1 MASLR
6 RQRKPPQLDQSAAV
20 MHCTEE
26 HVDNPCSLNPGFT
39 LAASSRGPWTP
50 CERVSRDRR
59 PCSFIVLILPAP
71 PPPLVSCLV
80 HLVFHL
86 RRRKKIQINVALK
99 PNRDGLLI
107 SLFGEILLTQT
118 SLNSKT
124 KAGEPAEA
132 SFHFLNININ
142 IYI

>member
-1 MASLR
+1 MFPLIYCPDPP
-6 RQRKPPQLDQSAAV
+6 PPQLFPV
-20 MHCTEE
+20 WFIWFFTFVEE
-26 HVDNPCSLNPGFT
+26 
-39 LAASSRGPWTP
+39 
-50 CERVSRDRR
+50 
-59 PCSFIVLILPAP
+59 
-71 PPPLVSCLV
+71 
-80 HLVFHL
+80 
-86 RRRKKIQINVALK
+86 KKLINVALK

-132 SFHFLNININ
+132 SFHFLKYKYKY